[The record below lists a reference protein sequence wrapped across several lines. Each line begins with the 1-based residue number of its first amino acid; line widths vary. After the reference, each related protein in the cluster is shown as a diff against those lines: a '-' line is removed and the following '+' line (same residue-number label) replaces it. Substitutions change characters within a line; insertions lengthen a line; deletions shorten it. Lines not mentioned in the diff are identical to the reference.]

1 MNPINYLS
9 VENVAHSFG
18 AKWLFRNITF
28 GINRGDKVA
37 LIGANGAGKTTFLN
51 ILSSHFTPDE
61 GIVSLRRDIRVG
73 YLDQTPTFDALS
85 PVSDLLFTSSN
96 PVAQVV
102 QEYERS
108 MEHPD
113 TPNLGD
119 ILERMDNLQAWD
131 FEAKVKE
138 ILGILGLH
146 DITKPFGEL
155 SGGQKKRAAL
165 AKVLIEEPELLIM
178 DEPTN
183 HLDLETIE
191 WLEGYL
197 NTQNTTLLLVS
208 HDRYFLDKVCNI
220 IVEMDAGN
228 LYSYKGN
235 YGYYLEKKAEMQANQ
250 SITLDKDRQRLKK
263 ELEWMRRQPQA
274 RGTKAQY
281 RVDAFGEL
289 KDKVGG
295 NRREEKFEL
304 NVKVTRMGSKIVEL
318 ESVSKQFDDRTLVNN
333 FLYTF
338 KKGDRIGIVGNNGAG
353 KSTLLNMM
361 TGKLRPDNGKVVIGD
376 TIQFGY
382 YAQHELEYR
391 DDQRVIDL
399 VKEIAEVVKLGSGE
413 TITASQFLNLFLFPP
428 SRQQD
433 FIAKLSGG
441 EKRRLQLLQVL
452 IQNPNFLILDEPTN
466 DLDIHSLNVLEDFLA
481 NFQGCLVIV
490 SHDRYFMDRLVD
502 HLFVFEDNGHI
513 RDYPGNYSDFRTWKE
528 EQLREAKA
536 VSSGSKVVSPEFNT
550 LKSVSQNSKTQD
562 PIPPTHGI
570 KRKLNYKEQKELDGI
585 EGEMKAL
592 ENRKDMLIDKL
603 NIGSGNHS
611 DLTDWARQIENITKE
626 VEEKEMRWLELSEYA

>member
-1 MNPINYLS
+1 LNPINYLS
-9 VENVAHSFG
+9 AENIAHSFG
-18 AKWLFRNITF
+18 DKWLFKNLTF

-51 ILSSHFTPDE
+51 ILSSHFPPDE
-61 GIVSLRRDIRVG
+61 GLVSLRKDIRVG
-73 YLDQTPTFDALS
+73 YLDQTPTFDALL
-85 PVSDLLFTSSN
+85 PVSELLFTSSN

-102 QEYERS
+102 REYEKS
-108 MEHPD
+108 IEHPD

-138 ILGILGLH
+138 ILGTLGLY

-191 WLEGYL
+191 WLESYL

-220 IVEMDAGN
+220 IVEFDSGN
-228 LYSYKGN
+228 MYSYKGN
-235 YGYYLEKKAEMQANQ
+235 YGYYLEKKAEQQANQ
-250 SITLDKDRQRLKK
+250 TITLEKDRQRLKK

-281 RVDAFGEL
+281 RIDAYGDL
-289 KDKVGG
+289 KEKVGG

-318 ESVSKQFDDRTLVNN
+318 ESVGKEFDGKVLVNN

-338 KKGDRIGIVGNNGAG
+338 KKGDRIGIVGKNGAG

-361 TGKLRPDNGKVVIGD
+361 TGQLRPDNGKVVIGD
-376 TIQFGY
+376 TVQFGY

-433 FIAKLSGG
+433 FIGKLSGG

-452 IQNPNFLILDEPTN
+452 IKNPNFLILDEPTN

-502 HLFVFEDNGHI
+502 HLFVFEEEGNLK
-513 RDYPGNYSDFRTWKE
+513 DYPGNYSDYRVWKE
-528 EQLREAKA
+528 EQARESK
-536 VSSGSKVVSPEFNT
+536 VLSSGLNISKSTPNT
-550 LKSVSQNSKTQD
+550 QQPIPKTQ
-562 PIPPTHGI
+562 GSR
-570 KRKLNYKEQKELDGI
+570 RKLSYKEQKEFDGI
-585 EGEMKAL
+585 ENDIASL
-592 ENRKDMLIDKL
+592 ETQKDLLIDKL
-603 NIGSGNHS
+603 NLGSSNHGE
-611 DLTDWARQIENITKE
+611 LTDWSRQIESITNE
-626 VEEKEMRWLELSEYA
+626 LEEKEIRWLELSEYA

>member
-1 MNPINYLS
+1 LWLNLYILNPTNYLS

-61 GIVSLRRDIRVG
+61 GIVSLRKDIRVG
-73 YLDQTPTFDALS
+73 YLDQMPTFDALA
-85 PVSDLLFTSSN
+85 PVAELLFTSAN
-96 PVAQVV
+96 PVALVV
-102 QEYERS
+102 REYEKS
-108 MEHPD
+108 MAHPD

-220 IVEMDAGN
+220 IVEMDGGN

-235 YGYYLEKKAEMQANQ
+235 YGYYLEKKAELQANQ
-250 SITLDKDRQRLKK
+250 TITLEKDRQRLKK

-281 RVDAFGEL
+281 RIDAFGEL

-318 ESVSKQFDDRTLVNN
+318 ESVSKKFDDRTLVNN

-376 TIQFGY
+376 TVQFGY

-391 DDQRVIDL
+391 DNQRVIDL
-399 VKEIAEVVKLGSGE
+399 VKEIAEVVKLGTGE

-433 FIAKLSGG
+433 FISKLSGG

-502 HLFVFEDNGHI
+502 HLFVFEDNGYI

-528 EQLREAKA
+528 DQSREAKA
-536 VSSGSKVVSPEFNT
+536 LGNATTVPKSIPQNT
-550 LKSVSQNSKTQD
+550 TSHT
-562 PIPPTHGI
+562 PIPTTQES

-592 ENRKDMLIDKL
+592 ENRKDLLIDKL
-603 NIGSGNHS
+603 NKGSGNHG
-611 DLTDWARQIENITKE
+611 DLTDWARQIEGITKE
-626 VEEKEMRWLELSEYA
+626 LEEKEMRWLELSEYA